1 MTRDEQKCLLEV
13 LYEKGPRANSMSTEP
28 QTIEMLVADS
38 LCWQTKPYLEKDE
51 HALCDPVL
59 SMTRKL

>member
-38 LCWQTKPYLEKDE
+38 LC
-51 HALCDPVL
+51 
-59 SMTRKL
+59 